1 MKKHFPQKKIE
12 DVPLLFRNEKKVI
25 DGTVY
30 GISLHKSGIAVGGHG
45 EVLPNEKEHFG
56 FHFTIKNVSIENLVG
71 NVEEK
76 KSYLYHGKPLRD
88 ISGQI
93 IDIKDDINYLVKTQL
108 ETKEW
113 LENYVDF
120 QSSFYIP
127 DDFFKISIEN
137 NKLYSDQIKISKEIK
152 DYIKNNFEIKLG
164 RDIMLHVNKGV
175 IGLRLDGI
183 NATRMEYIS
192 IENIKNISSS
202 SSDNSKNL
210 ILSNMEDLKEYTGND
225 TIACCINNCQ
235 DIQGKLFTIENIIS
249 KNGTSYGMIIMNL
262 SKHVYI
268 DNLDLNINSTNN
280 NKKQYGVIIQDSVSD
295 VFGKV

>member
-1 MKKHFPQKKIE
+1 
-12 DVPLLFRNEKKVI
+12 EK
-25 DGTVY
+25 
-30 GISLHKSGIAVGGHG
+30 
-45 EVLPNEKEHFG
+45 
-56 FHFTIKNVSIENLVG
+56 
-71 NVEEK
+71 
-76 KSYLYHGKPLRD
+76 
-88 ISGQI
+88 
-93 IDIKDDINYLVKTQL
+93 
-108 ETKEW
+108 
-113 LENYVDF
+113 
-120 QSSFYIP
+120 
-127 DDFFKISIEN
+127 
-137 NKLYSDQIKISKEIK
+137 IK

-202 SSDNSKNL
+202 SEDNSKNL

-235 DIQGKLFTIENIIS
+235 DIQGKSFTIENIIS

-268 DNLDLNINSTNN
+268 DNLDLNIDSNNN
-280 NKKQYGVIIQDSVSD
+280 NKKQYGVIMQDSVSD
-295 VFGKV
+295 VFVKV